1 MHTVESFLKEKF
13 MAGEEDITLDNMF
26 QQMDSTKFTDL
37 EELTL
42 YLRCFEAQNHIML
55 EPAKTPDTIFFMS

>member
-1 MHTVESFLKEKF
+1 MI
-13 MAGEEDITLDNMF
+13 MAGEEMSITLDKMF
-26 QQMDSTKFTDL
+26 QQMMDDSTAFTAFTDL

-55 EPAKTPDTIFFMS
+55 EPAQNPDTIFFMS